1 MILFHLH
8 DLDHFRTS
16 EPACLI
22 SVQHGEAEFQNI
34 FFHII
39 RHTTGGTLWD
49 IMYAALE
56 CDIENIVVLGDE
68 ALDLIRKHVAR
79 TYGVR
84 TKKTVISGL
93 TNFDDFKKK
102 KPFLLVVKMISRI

>member
-1 MILFHLH
+1 MILFPLH

-22 SVQHGEAEFQNI
+22 SVQHGETELQYV

-39 RHTTGGTLWD
+39 PHTTCGTLCD

-56 CDIENIVVLGDE
+56 CDTENVVVLGDE

-79 TYGVR
+79 TNGVR

-102 KPFLLVVKMISRI
+102 ALLFCSQNDPKDT